1 MKRKAVSGIRLT
13 LLLVGMLTLAF
24 NIQPVKASG
33 TIYIR
38 ADGSVDPPDA
48 PIYTGDNVTYTLT
61 DNISDEVVVERDH
74 ITVDGAGYTL
84 QGTGAYLSEG
94 IKLWGRSNITIKNVE
109 VINFYY
115 GIFLVYSSNNT
126 LTGNT
131 VLNNKDGIRLY
142 RSGNNNLAGN
152 IASNNEWS
160 GIFLDISSDNVLTG
174 NTVSNNDDG
183 INLWDSS
190 NNIFAGNIA
199 SSNNRYGIWV
209 RTPNTPSNN
218 VLTGNTA
225 LNNTFGVYLGYSS
238 NNVIFHNNLIN
249 NTFQAGS
256 TNGYANTW
264 DDGYPSGGNYW
275 SDYSTRYPSVGDEY
289 QGENQD
295 ILDADG
301 IWDHPYEIGVDNIDN
316 YPLVE
321 SWTPLP
327 RTIGELKAKIEE
339 LGSEDEIDNQGVVK
353 GLIAKLNVA
362 QKLVDK
368 GKTDEAKSILQED
381 FIPQVQNLENIHIT
395 VEAADIL
402 IQSAE
407 YIISNV

>member
-1 MKRKAVSGIRLT
+1 MKRKAVSGIGLT
-13 LLLVGMLTLAF
+13 LLLIGMLTLAF
-24 NIQPVKASG
+24 NIQSVKASG
-33 TIYIR
+33 TIYIK

-61 DNISDEVVVERDH
+61 DNISDEIVVERDH
-74 ITVDGAGYTL
+74 ITIDGAGYTL
-84 QGTGAYLSEG
+84 QGAGAYLSEG

-131 VLNNKDGIRLY
+131 ALNNKDGIRLY

-160 GIFLDISSDNVLTG
+160 GIFLDISSDNVLTD

-225 LNNTFGVYLGYSS
+225 FNNTFGVYLGYSS
-238 NNVIFHNNLIN
+238 NNVIFHNNIIN

-275 SDYSTRYPSVGDEY
+275 SDYADVDLYSGS
-289 QGENQD
+289 NQD
-295 ILDADG
+295 ILGSDG
-301 IWDHPYEIGVDNIDN
+301 IWDNPYVINVDNQDN
-316 YPLVE
+316 YPLTE
-321 SWTPLP
+321 PWSPLP
-327 RTIGELKAKIEE
+327 RTIGELKTEIEE
-339 LGSEDEIDNQGVVK
+339 LGSEGEIDNQGIVK
-353 GLIAKLNVA
+353 SLIAKLNVA
-362 QKLVDK
+362 QRLVDK
-368 GKTDEAKSILQED
+368 GKVDEAKTILSDD
-381 FIPQVQNLENIHIT
+381 FILQVQNLSGVHIT

-402 IQSAE
+402 TKSAE
-407 YIISNV
+407 YILSHL

>member
-1 MKRKAVSGIRLT
+1 LKRKAVSGIRLT

-225 LNNTFGVYLGYSS
+225 FNNTFGVYLGYSS

-275 SDYSTRYPSVGDEY
+275 SDYEDKYPEAEELDGSGMWDTPYVIDED
-289 QGENQD
+289 NQ
-295 ILDADG
+295 
-301 IWDHPYEIGVDNIDN
+301 DN
-316 YPLVE
+316 YPLME
-321 SWTPLP
+321 PWSPLS
-327 RTIGELKAKIEE
+327 RTIKELKTEIEE
-339 LGSEDEIDNQGVVK
+339 LGSDGEIDNQGIIK
-353 GLIAKLNVA
+353 SLLAKLNVA
-362 QKLVDK
+362 QKLIDK
-368 GKTDEAKSILQED
+368 GRIDEAKSILEDD
-381 FIPQVQNLENIHIT
+381 FIPQVQNLSGIHIT
-395 VEAADIL
+395 VGAADIL

-407 YIISNV
+407 YVLSQL